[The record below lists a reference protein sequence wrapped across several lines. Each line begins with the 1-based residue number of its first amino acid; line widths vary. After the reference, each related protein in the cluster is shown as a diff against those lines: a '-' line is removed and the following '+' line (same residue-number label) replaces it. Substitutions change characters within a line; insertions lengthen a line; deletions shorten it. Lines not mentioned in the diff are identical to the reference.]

1 MMWPGLLVVAAA
13 AVVLVLLEDSTLVA
27 LTGRYAFV
35 VYGAGAILA
44 GVFHRSRVFIAMLG
58 LVFLDLVFI
67 GVAGEER
74 LVPMGTVLV
83 MLLAVLSH
91 TRDRG
96 LFSRAGVLQLGASAT
111 VVALAY
117 ALLRDPVALEAFGD
131 LRWLPSRW
139 SGPTRLP
146 DATLIAGAL
155 SITLTAYAVFRWRG
169 AVERALL
176 WVQALVL
183 TALHPSVSANAAG
196 LACMAAG
203 LVVAL
208 SVIEQS
214 YFMAYRDE
222 LTGLPARRALMRDLA
237 ELGGTYAV
245 AMVDVDHFK
254 KFNDDHGHDV
264 GDQVLQLVATRLSA
278 SPDARAY
285 RYGGEEF
292 TLLFAKR
299 TREEA
304 MAGAET
310 VRAAVEE
317 ATFSLR
323 SWKRPRKRPSGSK
336 PKKSKKRPRTLSVTV
351 SIGLADSA
359 GGDASSDAILKKAD
373 QALYRAKQEGR
384 NRVSL

>member
-1 MMWPGLLVVAAA
+1 MPGLAVVAAA
-13 AVVLVLLEDSTLVA
+13 AVALVLLDDSTLA
-27 LTGRYAFV
+27 SLTGRYALV
-35 VYGAGAILA
+35 VYGGGAILA
-44 GVFHRSRVFIAMLG
+44 GVFHRSRVAIALLG
-58 LVFLDLVFI
+58 LAFLDLPVVGI
-67 GVAGEER
+67 EGESR

-83 MLLAVLSH
+83 VLLGLLSP

-96 LFSRAGVLQLGASAT
+96 LLSRAGALQLAASTAL
-111 VVALAY
+111 VALAY
-117 ALLRDPVALEAFGD
+117 ALLRDPVAMEAFGD
-131 LRWLPSRW
+131 VRLLEIAWSLRT
-139 SGPTRLP
+139 GYP
-146 DATLIAGAL
+146 DATLIAAAFSIVL
-155 SITLTAYAVFRWRG
+155 SLYAVFRWRG

-176 WVQALVL
+176 WAQALVL
-183 TALHPSVSANAAG
+183 TALHPSIGVNAAG
-196 LACMAAG
+196 ALLMAAG

-237 ELGGTYAV
+237 EVGGAYTV

-278 SPDARAY
+278 SPDAKAY

-292 TLLFAKR
+292 TLLFPR
-299 TREEA
+299 MSREDA
-304 MAGAET
+304 MAGAEA

-323 SWKRPRKRPSGSK
+323 SWKRPRKRPSGPK
-336 PKKSKKRPRTLSVTV
+336 PKKKSKRPRTLSVTV
-351 SIGLADSA
+351 SIGLADAA
-359 GGDASSDAILKKAD
+359 GGEEPPDAILKKAD
-373 QALYRAKQEGR
+373 EALYRAKKDGR